1 MCMLTHY
8 TVCGYT
14 FNPFTMKVGVFCS
27 RLYFCNIHSCVIVI
41 RYSANVLLLYNN
53 NRVIY
58 FNCISLSF
66 LLCVDRSI

>member
-1 MCMLTHY
+1 MLTQY
-8 TVCGYT
+8 AVYRYT
-14 FNPFTMKVGVFCS
+14 FNPFTMKVVVFCS
-27 RLYFCNIHSCVIVI
+27 RFYFCNIHSCVIVT

-53 NRVIY
+53 YRVIY